1 MRFTKIVLALAFST
15 IVASNAQAQLRH
27 VEMKTLGMD

>member
-1 MRFTKIVLALAFST
+1 MRLMTMTLAIVFST
-15 IVASNAQAQLRH
+15 VVASNAWAQLRH

>member
-1 MRFTKIVLALAFST
+1 MRITPITLAVLFSLT
-15 IVASNAQAQLRH
+15 IAGTAQAQLRH

>member
-1 MRFTKIVLALAFST
+1 MKTARIALALLFCFTAAT
-15 IVASNAQAQLRH
+15 AQAQLRH

>member
-1 MRFTKIVLALAFST
+1 MRLITIAVCFMLFTMF
-15 IVASNAQAQLRH
+15 ASSAQAQLRH

>member
-1 MRFTKIVLALAFST
+1 MRITSLTLATVFSVVFAAT
-15 IVASNAQAQLRH
+15 AQAQLRH